1 MLLKLSH
8 LAAVSLAV
16 LGLAAASPAVSIAR
30 TADPAESGSGLHARF
45 EPVRTIIQ
53 QTLQEANVPSIAVA
67 VVQDGQIVW
76 EEAFGYSDRERQIPA
91 TAHTP
96 YSLASMTK
104 PVTATAV
111 MQLHEAGRLDIDAP
125 IERYLDGVRLAGHGF
140 DTAQVTA
147 RRIMSHSAGLPQYGN
162 FYLDGSMPADSR
174 QTISRFG
181 MVVFP
186 PDSRFEYSNIGMK
199 ILDAAITRTSGLT
212 YGEYLQREV
221 FGPLGMSHSAVGVP
235 VGVEAAVRYDNDRN
249 PMRMYMTDHPG
260 SGDLWASAHDMA
272 RFLAF
277 HMGTPLSDQKPILGT
292 TTRLEMQRPGSAH
305 PMPTPPGAPRR
316 DIGANWIL
324 TTSNGHP
331 QIWHSGGQ
339 PGVSSVMAFFPEQKV
354 AFVLLANSSA
364 PLGPI
369 GQAIREAIAPEL
381 LERPPEPSPASPQL
395 IPFHGRWVGL
405 VTSHAGEQPIT
416 LNFQASGEV
425 TVQLAAQAS
434 MTLLQPAFENGAF
447 TGRFAGASDIP
458 EAGRAAHD
466 LFLKVVPVEGE
477 LVGQLVAQGLDANAA
492 FMLPSFVRL
501 RPDGAQPWVPEDA
514 APSRPAGM
522 PQNSASDGRPA
533 GAPARKGG

>member
-1 MLLKLSH
+1 MLLKLSR

-16 LGLAAASPAVSIAR
+16 LGLSVGAPTVSIAQ
-30 TADPAESGSGLHARF
+30 TTGSADSGSRSHARF
-45 EPVRTIIQ
+45 EAVRRVIQ

-91 TAHTP
+91 TPHTP

-104 PVTATAV
+104 PITATAV
-111 MQLHEAGRLDIDAP
+111 MQLHEAGRLDVDAP
-125 IERYLDGVRLAGHGF
+125 IERYLGGVSLAGYAF
-140 DTAQVTA
+140 DADQVTA

-162 FYLDGSMPADSR
+162 FYLDGSAPAGSE

-186 PDSRFEYSNIGMK
+186 PNTRFEYSNIGMK
-199 ILDAAITRTSGLT
+199 ILDAAIARTSGLT
-212 YGEYLQREV
+212 YGEYLRREV
-221 FGPLGMSHSAVGVP
+221 FGPLGMSHSAVGLP
-235 VGVEAAVRYDNDRN
+235 GGAEAAVRYDNDRH

-260 SGDLWASAHDMA
+260 SGDVWASAHDMA

-277 HMGTPLSDQKPILGT
+277 HMGTPLSDQEPILSPE
-292 TTRLEMQRPGSAH
+292 TRMEMQRPASVY
-305 PMPTPPGAPRR
+305 PMPTPPDAPRR

-381 LERPPEPSPASPQL
+381 LEQTSEPSPAAPQP
-395 IPFHGRWVGL
+395 IPFRGRWVGT
-405 VTSHAGEQPIT
+405 VTSHTGQEPIT
-416 LNFQASGEV
+416 LSFQESGEV
-425 TVQLAAQAS
+425 TVQLGDQAGT
-434 MTLLQPAFENGAF
+434 TLAQPAFENGAF
-447 TGRFAGASDIP
+447 TGRFSGFSNIP
-458 EAGRAAHD
+458 EAARASHG
-466 LFLKVVPVEGE
+466 LSLKVVPVEGE
-477 LVGQLVAQGLDANAA
+477 LAGQLVAQGMDANAV
-492 FMLPSFVRL
+492 FMLPGFVRL
-501 RPDGAQPWVPEDA
+501 RPEGAQH
-514 APSRPAGM
+514 
-522 PQNSASDGRPA
+522 
-533 GAPARKGG
+533 